1 MDTMIPLVLR
11 ALLILGSFC
20 TLVFILKRVRH
31 AKMQIEDTIFWIFF
45 SALLLF
51 ISIFPGLLYW
61 ASDLLGFISP
71 INLVYLLIIFVL
83 LMHQFSL
90 TERVSQMDVKL
101 RTLAQ
106 RVALNQEKLDSDRKP
121 AEEPKAEPS
130 QPQKKD

>member
-11 ALLILGSFC
+11 VLLILGSFC
-20 TLVFILKRVRH
+20 TLIFILKRVRH

-106 RVALNQEKLDSDRKP
+106 RVALNQEKLDN
-121 AEEPKAEPS
+121 
-130 QPQKKD
+130 QKKSAEAPGDESSRPKEKD

>member
-11 ALLILGSFC
+11 ALLSLGSVC

-61 ASDLLGFISP
+61 ASDLLGFVSP

-121 AEEPKAEPS
+121 AEEPKTEPS
-130 QPQKKD
+130 QPQEKD

>member
-1 MDTMIPLVLR
+1 MKRQWGIGV
-11 ALLILGSFC
+11 GS
-20 TLVFILKRVRH
+20 
-31 AKMQIEDTIFWIFF
+31 
-45 SALLLF
+45 
-51 ISIFPGLLYW
+51 
-61 ASDLLGFISP
+61 AS
-71 INLVYLLIIFVL
+71 VLIIFVL

-130 QPQKKD
+130 QPQEKD

>member
-31 AKMQIEDTIFWIFF
+31 AKMQIEDTIF
-45 SALLLF
+45 
-51 ISIFPGLLYW
+51 ISVFPGLLYW
-61 ASDLLGFISP
+61 ASDLLGFVSP

-90 TERVSQMDVKL
+90 TERVSLMDVKL

-130 QPQKKD
+130 QPQEKD

>member
-11 ALLILGSFC
+11 VLLILGSFC

-61 ASDLLGFISP
+61 ASDLLGFVSP

-106 RVALNQEKLDSDRKP
+106 RVALNQEKLESDRKP
-121 AEEPKAEPS
+121 AEGTKTGPS
-130 QPQKKD
+130 QPQEKD

>member
-11 ALLILGSFC
+11 VLLILGSFC

-31 AKMQIEDTIFWIFF
+31 AKMQIEDTIFC
-45 SALLLF
+45 
-51 ISIFPGLLYW
+51 IFPGLLYW
-61 ASDLLGFISP
+61 ASDLLGFVSP

-106 RVALNQEKLDSDRKP
+106 RVALNQEKLESDRKP
-121 AEEPKAEPS
+121 AEETKTGPS
-130 QPQKKD
+130 QPQEKD

>member
-61 ASDLLGFISP
+61 ASDLLGFVSP

-90 TERVSQMDVKL
+90 TERVSLMDVKL

-106 RVALNQEKLDSDRKP
+106 RGP
-121 AEEPKAEPS
+121 EPGKTG
-130 QPQKKD
+130 Q

>member
-11 ALLILGSFC
+11 VLLILGSFC

-61 ASDLLGFISP
+61 ASDLLGFVSP

-106 RVALNQEKLDSDRKP
+106 RVALNQEKLESDRKP
-121 AEEPKAEPS
+121 AEETKTGPS
-130 QPQKKD
+130 QPQEKD